1 MMQQNCTVDTD
12 VLETD
17 SFLETSVYN
26 SPSKKFP
33 CPNCSSAFQQKGS
46 LTRHQ
51 RYECNQPPRFK
62 CPFCL
67 KCFKKTS
74 HAYEHVR
81 KKHSAHSVYIVDIKG
96 DSKKGHILR
105 P

>member
-1 MMQQNCTVDTD
+1 MKQQQDIDADTLD
-12 VLETD
+12 EFIV
-17 SFLETSVYN
+17 FN
-26 SPSKKFP
+26 SPSPKKFP
-33 CPNCSSAFQQKGS
+33 CPNCPSAFQQKGS

-51 RYECNQPPRFK
+51 KYECGQPPRFK
-62 CPFCL
+62 CPFCSQ
-67 KCFKKTS
+67 KFKKTS

-81 KKHSAHSVYIVDIKG
+81 KKHSAHSVYIIDIKG